1 MKWRGSCERLAVF
14 ALTELT
20 RDISVSGEGLPVTN
34 NRKRVIVALAALLG
48 ALAGTSLVRSNAG
61 ACSCAANNTWDLN
74 LEHSTEPDDSIWP
87 KGAVLQTTSSGD
99 IEVRAYEW
107 LEAKI
112 EYVRGVL

>member
-1 MKWRGSCERLAVF
+1 MKSRGSCERLAVF
-14 ALTELT
+14 ALTELK
-20 RDISVSGEGLPVTN
+20 RDISVSRKGLPVT

-48 ALAGTSLVRSNAG
+48 ALAGTSLVRSHAD

-87 KGAVLQTTSSGD
+87 EGAVLQTTSSGD